1 MRHCQC
7 ILLTDGLIDET
18 SITQLMLF
26 DSYGNLK
33 ETIFLDVECN
43 TSYWGFFSFKL
54 IFIVPWY
61 TTYRAI
67 FIYDHIEYN
76 LDAVVYCYKVF
87 RYLRSLSRW
96 FLYMHMFLEITNRN
110 QATKLPLAVSWVSLC
125 GQTVIFSLR

>member
-1 MRHCQC
+1 
-7 ILLTDGLIDET
+7 
-18 SITQLMLF
+18 MLF
-26 DSYGNLK
+26 DSYRYQK
-33 ETIFLDVECN
+33 EILFLDVDCN
-43 TSYWGFFSFKL
+43 TSYIAGKIRYSL
-54 IFIVPWY
+54 
-61 TTYRAI
+61 YRAI
-67 FIYDHIEYN
+67 FMYDHIEYN